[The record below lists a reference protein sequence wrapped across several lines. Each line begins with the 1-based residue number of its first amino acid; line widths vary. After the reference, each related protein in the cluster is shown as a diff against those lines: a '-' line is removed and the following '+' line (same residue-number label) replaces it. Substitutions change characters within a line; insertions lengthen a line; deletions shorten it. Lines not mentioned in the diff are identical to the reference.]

1 MAYLYKFKNWISEPI
16 NGYIIGLFRVI
27 YGLFMAYEVANYI
40 FTGMVNA
47 FFVSPKLNF
56 PYEGLEWLKPL
67 PAPAL
72 NALLYIML
80 ACAFLIMFGVF
91 MKWAARLFAVFYI
104 YIFLLDKSLYNNHIY
119 LFILL
124 AVLLS
129 FTNADQFLSLR
140 KRKLPGITVPRWQ
153 QFILA
158 AQVMCVYFFASLIKM
173 RADWWVLK
181 QPVRTISEAIPPD
194 HFLASFYKSEIGINT
209 MVYLGFSLDF
219 FAPILLWYKPLRKWA
234 VIPFAL
240 FHYSNSKIFGDIG
253 IFPFIMMSALILY
266 FEMEEIPLLRRWFPK
281 LTQKNSAWVQP
292 IMGKWMLGF
301 LTLYFTFQLLFPLRG
316 LFLPNDLDYTTIG
329 NRFSWRVKADAR
341 VPSEFTFILKDPD
354 SGKEGEINYRS
365 MVNNVQIQAMLYDP
379 RMIRTFAQWIHEQG
393 IKNGLPN
400 AEVYA
405 KIKFS
410 LNGRP
415 PQYFVNPAMD
425 VARVNYSPFEKL
437 EWVLPVEGA
446 DVTK

>member
-1 MAYLYKFKNWISEPI
+1 MAYLYKFKKWLSEPI
-16 NGYIIGLFRVI
+16 NGYIIGLFRVL
-27 YGLFMAYEVANYI
+27 YGLFMTYEIANYL

-56 PYEGLEWLKPL
+56 PYEGLEWIKPL
-67 PAPAL
+67 PAPML
-72 NALLYIML
+72 NGILYIML
-80 ACAFLIMFGVF
+80 ACAFLIMLGVL
-91 MKWAARLFAVFYI
+91 MKWAARLFAICYL
-104 YIFLLDKSLYNNHIY
+104 YMFLLDKSLYNNHIY

-124 AVLLS
+124 AILIS

-140 KRKLPGITVPRWQ
+140 KRKLPGIAVPRWQ
-153 QFILA
+153 QFILG

-181 QPVRTISEAIPPD
+181 QPVRIISEAIPD
-194 HFLASFYKSEIGINT
+194 NSFLASFYKSELGINT

-219 FAPILLWYKPLRKWA
+219 FAPLLLWYKPLRRWA

-240 FHYSNSKIFGDIG
+240 FHYSNSRIFGDIG

-266 FEMEEIPLLRRWFPK
+266 FDMEEIPVLRRLFPN
-281 LTQKNSAWVQP
+281 LSPKNNTLIQP
-292 IMGKWMLGF
+292 VVGKITLGF
-301 LTLYFTFQLLFPLRG
+301 LIVYFTFQTLFPLRG

-341 VPSEFTFILKDPD
+341 VPEEFKFILKDPD
-354 SGKEGEINYRS
+354 SGKEGEINHRT

-379 RMIRTFAQWIHEQG
+379 RMLRTFAQWIHTQG

-410 LNGRP
+410 MNGRP
-415 PQYFVNPAMD
+415 AQYFVNPE
-425 VARVNYSPFEKL
+425 VNLVKVGYDPFKSL
-437 EWVLPVEGA
+437 DWVLPIG
-446 DVTK
+446 K

>member
-1 MAYLYKFKNWISEPI
+1 MTYINKFKNWLSEPI

-27 YGLFMAYEVANYI
+27 FGLFMTYEIANYL

-72 NALLYIML
+72 TGVLYVML
-80 ACAFLIMFGVF
+80 VCAFLITFGLL
-91 MKWAARLFAVFYI
+91 MKWSARLFAVLYL
-104 YIFLLDKSLYNNHIY
+104 YMFLLDKSLYNNHIY

-153 QFILA
+153 QFMLA

-173 RADWWVLK
+173 RTDWWVLK
-181 QPVRTISEAIPPD
+181 QPVRMISEAMPAD
-194 HFLASFYKSEIGINT
+194 GFLASFYKSELGINT

-219 FAPILLWYKPLRKWA
+219 FAPLLLWYKPLRKWA
-234 VIPFAL
+234 IIPFAL
-240 FHYSNSKIFGDIG
+240 FHYSNSRIFGDIG
-253 IFPFIMMSALILY
+253 IFPFLMMAALILY
-266 FEMEEIPLLRRWFPK
+266 FEMEELPLLRRWFPK
-281 LTQKNSAWVQP
+281 VTQKNTALAQP
-292 IMGKWMLGF
+292 IIGKWTLGF
-301 LTLYFTFQLLFPLRG
+301 LVAYFVFQLLFPLRG

-341 VPSEFTFILKDPD
+341 TVSEFEFILKDPV
-354 SGKEGEINYRS
+354 SGQEGEINYRG
-365 MVNNVQIQAMLYDP
+365 MINNVQIQAMLYDP
-379 RMIRTFAQWIHEQG
+379 RMIRSFAHWIHEQG
-393 IKNGLPN
+393 GKNGLPN

-415 PQYFVNPAMD
+415 PQYFVNQDMD
-425 VARVNYSPFEKL
+425 MAKVGYSPYEKL
-437 EWVLPVEGA
+437 DWVLLVE
-446 DVTK
+446 K

>member
-1 MAYLYKFKNWISEPI
+1 MAYINRFKSWLSEPI

-27 YGLFMAYEVANYI
+27 YGLFMSYEVANYL
-40 FTGMVNA
+40 FTGMVHS

-56 PYEGLEWLKPL
+56 PYEGFEWLKPL
-67 PAPAL
+67 PAPVL
-72 NALLYIML
+72 NLLLYVML
-80 ACAFLIMFGVF
+80 ACALLIMFGVM
-91 MKWAARLFAVFYI
+91 MKWAARLFAVCYL
-104 YIFLLDKSLYNNHIY
+104 YIFFLDKSLYNNHIY

-124 AVLLS
+124 AILLS

-158 AQVMCVYFFASLIKM
+158 AQVMCVYFFASLVKM

-181 QPVRTISEAIPPD
+181 QPARMVAESIPPNS
-194 HFLASFYKSEIGINT
+194 FLASFYKSELGINA

-219 FAPILLWYKPLRKWA
+219 FAPLLLWYKPLRKWA
-234 VIPFAL
+234 IIPFAL

-281 LTQKNSAWVQP
+281 LTQKNMALAHP
-292 IMGKWMLGF
+292 IVGRMTLTF
-301 LTLYFTFQLLFPLRG
+301 LIVYFAFQLLFPLRG

-329 NRFSWRVKADAR
+329 NRFSWRVKADSR
-341 VPSEFTFILKDPD
+341 TVSEFKVILKDPV
-354 SGKEGEINYRS
+354 SGQEGEVNYRG
-365 MVNNVQIQAMLYDP
+365 MVNNVQIQSMLYDP
-379 RMIRTFAQWIHEQG
+379 RMIRSFAQWIQEQSA
-393 IKNGLPN
+393 KNGLPN

-415 PQYFVNPAMD
+415 PQYFVNPDMD
-425 VARVNYSPFEKL
+425 MAKVNYTPFGKL
-437 EWVLPVEGA
+437 DWVLPVEN
-446 DVTK
+446 